1 MTRRFWTATTCALAL
16 ATAAACSK
24 KDAGTETGMGTNA
37 PGATTTAT
45 TLAVDEVRVGKA
57 IGADKRVTDEA
68 ASFRPTETI
77 FASVR
82 TTGSAPSATLSARW
96 TYQDGQTVSEDTR
109 NIAPSGT
116 AFTEFSVSKPDG
128 FPAGNYKVEIMLDG
142 KSVGTKDFEV
152 K

>member
-37 PGATTTAT
+37 PAATTNVV
-45 TLAVDEVRVGKA
+45 AVDEIRLGKA
-57 IGADKRVTDEA
+57 IGADKRVTDETND
-68 ASFRPTETI
+68 FRRTETI
-77 FASVR
+77 YASVR
-82 TTGSAPSATLSARW
+82 TTGTAPSATLVARW
-96 TYQDGQTVSEDTR
+96 TFQDGQVVSEDSRSITP
-109 NIAPSGT
+109 NGT
-116 AFTEFSVSKPDG
+116 AVTEFSVSKPDG

-142 KSVGTKDFEV
+142 RSVGTKDFAV